1 MTDSHERCNRIIN
14 ELVDCLK
21 EACEK
26 VNETGIVPL
35 RWKKV
40 IIRATGKG
48 YKIFR
53 RKK

>member
-1 MTDSHERCNRIIN
+1 MTDSHDRCKKIIN

-26 VNETGIVPL
+26 VNEIGIVPI

-48 YKIFR
+48 FR
-53 RKK
+53 IYRKKL